1 MDYVRLREL
10 GTSLTD
16 DLQLSGFQPLIN
28 AKSVFSSIS
37 DKSVVYLIIYV
48 DDILVVAASEL
59 ALTKVKTLLSK
70 LYKNKDLGIAET
82 FLGVKIESEHKEVKL
97 TQESYTRGVLERYG
111 MLESM
116 PTSTPMVQS
125 SDLMLKSPCSE

>member
-97 TQESYTRGVLERYG
+97 TQESYTRG